1 MKRLLTHPIYC
12 LLAFSFLISSSVGA
26 YAQQQQ
32 PLPVEDLQR
41 FVRSLD
47 MVKRYYVKEIDDKAV
62 FENAIRGMLSGLDPH
77 SAYLDKKDYED
88 LQVSTSGKFGG
99 VGIEVT
105 MERDVVKVISPIDDT
120 PAYKA
125 GIQAG
130 DLIIKIDE
138 TPVRGLKLR
147 DAVDKMRG
155 DVGAKVNLTI
165 LRKGEKKPLS
175 IDVVRDR
182 IVVRSVK
189 SKIYDESYGYIR
201 VSQFQE
207 KTGRDL
213 IKTINKMKHGSKG
226 KIKGLV
232 LDLRNNPGGLLNSA
246 VDVSEVFL
254 DKNKLDKNKKIV
266 YAKGRF
272 PGSSIEEL
280 VQDNDMTGGI
290 PIVVL
295 VNGGSA
301 SASEIVA
308 GALQDHRRAV
318 VMGTKTFGKGS
329 VQTIL
334 PLPDKTALKMTTA
347 LYYTP
352 KGRSIQAQGIEP
364 DIKVEKLKLKI
375 EESKD
380 FSSIS
385 EADLDKHL
393 AAVSPKKKDKSKNS
407 SDKLVESDYQLYSA
421 INLLKGMTVVNPKK
435 YL

>member
-1 MKRLLTHPIYC
+1 MKRLLKYSMCC
-12 LLAFSFLISSSVGA
+12 LMPSLLMTLSVSA
-26 YAQQQQ
+26 SAQQQQ

-47 MVKRYYVKEIDDKAV
+47 MVKRYYVQEINDKKV

-77 SAYLDKKDYED
+77 SAYLDKRDYQD

-99 VGIEVT
+99 LGIEVT

-120 PAYKA
+120 PAYQA
-125 GIQAG
+125 GIQSG

-155 DVGAKVNLTI
+155 DIGEKVTLTI
-165 LRKGEKKPLS
+165 LRKGEKKPLLV
-175 IDVVRDR
+175 DVIRDR

-213 IKTINKMKHGSKG
+213 IKVIKSMKKSSKG

-246 VDVSEVFL
+246 VDVAEVFL
-254 DKNKLDKNKKIV
+254 EKSDLKKNKKIV

-272 PGSSIEEL
+272 PGSSIEEV
-280 VQDNDMTGGI
+280 VQDSDLTGGV

-308 GALQDHRRAV
+308 GALQDHHRAV

-352 KGRSIQAQGIEP
+352 KGRSIQAKGIEP
-364 DIKVEKLKLKI
+364 DIKVERLKI
-375 EESKD
+375 KIDEEKD
-380 FSSIS
+380 ISTIS

-393 AAVSPKKKDKSKNS
+393 AAVSPAKKNKTKNS
-407 SDKLVESDYQLYSA
+407 SDQLVEKDYQLYSA

-435 YL
+435 YM

>member
-1 MKRLLTHPIYC
+1 MKRLLKYSICC
-12 LLAFSFLISSSVGA
+12 LVPSLLMILSVSA
-26 YAQQQQ
+26 SAQQQQ

-47 MVKRYYVKEIDDKAV
+47 MVKRYYVQEINDKKV

-77 SAYLDKKDYED
+77 SAYLDKRDYQD

-99 VGIEVT
+99 LGIEVT
-105 MERDVVKVISPIDDT
+105 MDRDVVKVISPIDDT
-120 PAYKA
+120 PAYQA
-125 GIQAG
+125 GIQSG

-155 DVGAKVNLTI
+155 DIGEKVTLTL
-165 LRKGEKKPLS
+165 LRKGEKKPLL
-175 IDVVRDR
+175 IDIIRDR

-213 IKTINKMKHGSKG
+213 IKVIRSMKKSSKG

-232 LDLRNNPGGLLNSA
+232 LDLRNNPGGLLNAA
-246 VDVSEVFL
+246 VDVAEVFL
-254 DKNKLDKNKKIV
+254 DKSDLKKNKKIV

-272 PGSSIEEL
+272 PGSSIEEV
-280 VQDNDMTGGI
+280 VQDSDLTGGV

-308 GALQDHRRAV
+308 GALQDHHRAV

-352 KGRSIQAQGIEP
+352 KGRSIQAKGIEP
-364 DIKVEKLKLKI
+364 DIKVERLKI
-375 EESKD
+375 KIDEEKD
-380 FSSIS
+380 ISTIS

-393 AAVSPKKKDKSKNS
+393 AAVSPAKKNKTKNS
-407 SDKLVESDYQLYSA
+407 SDQLVEKDYQLYSA

-435 YL
+435 YM

>member
-1 MKRLLTHPIYC
+1 MKSLLKYSMCC
-12 LLAFSFLISSSVGA
+12 LMPSLLMTLSVSA
-26 YAQQQQ
+26 SAQQQQ

-47 MVKRYYVKEIDDKAV
+47 MVKRYYVQEINDKKV

-77 SAYLDKKDYED
+77 SAYLDKRDYQD

-99 VGIEVT
+99 LGIEVT
-105 MERDVVKVISPIDDT
+105 MDRDVVKVISPIDDT
-120 PAYKA
+120 PAYQA
-125 GIQAG
+125 GIQSG

-155 DVGAKVNLTI
+155 DIGEKVTLTI
-165 LRKGEKKPLS
+165 LRKGEKKPLLV
-175 IDVVRDR
+175 DVIRDR

-213 IKTINKMKHGSKG
+213 IKVIKSMKKSSKG

-246 VDVSEVFL
+246 VDVAEVFL
-254 DKNKLDKNKKIV
+254 DKRDLKKNKKIV

-272 PGSSIEEL
+272 PGSSIEEV
-280 VQDNDMTGGI
+280 VQDSDLTGGV

-308 GALQDHRRAV
+308 GALQDHHRAV

-352 KGRSIQAQGIEP
+352 KGRSIQAKGIEP
-364 DIKVEKLKLKI
+364 DIKVERLKI
-375 EESKD
+375 KIDEEKD
-380 FSSIS
+380 ISTIS

-393 AAVSPKKKDKSKNS
+393 AAVSPVKKNKTKNS
-407 SDKLVESDYQLYSA
+407 SDQLVEKDYQLYSA

-435 YL
+435 YM